1 MGFYQERIVPHL
13 VNLAM
18 RNHDLQPY
26 RERVVAAAEG
36 RVLEVGI
43 GSGFNLPLYPSRVR
57 EVMGLDPS
65 SRLLAM
71 AGRKAALAP
80 APVTLLRGSA
90 ESMPLE
96 NNSIDTV
103 VMTWTLCSI
112 PRAARAL
119 DEMRRV
125 LKPAGQLLFAEHG
138 LAPEAEVRKWQD
150 RLTPLW
156 RRIAGGCHLNRPIRA
171 LIESAGFTIAAID
184 TCYMRGPRPMTY
196 LYEGRALPG

>member
-26 RERVVAAAEG
+26 RERVVAAADG

-125 LKPAGQLLFAEHG
+125 LKPAGQMLFAEHG
-138 LAPEAEVRKWQD
+138 LA
-150 RLTPLW
+150 
-156 RRIAGGCHLNRPIRA
+156 
-171 LIESAGFTIAAID
+171 
-184 TCYMRGPRPMTY
+184 
-196 LYEGRALPG
+196 